1 MAISTYVGDYF
12 NVVVTVE
19 IRDKKSKKLI
29 DIYSKILKEDT
40 ERSKVIHSEEAD
52 LVGHISTHF
61 SKLKL
66 GLPKNNKGGT
76 NDRI

>member
-12 NVVVTVE
+12 DVTVIIE

-29 DIYSKILKEDT
+29 DIYSKTLKEDT
-40 ERSKVIHSEEAD
+40 ERNNVIRSEEAD

-66 GLPKNNKGGT
+66 GLPKNNKGD
-76 NDRI
+76 NNA